1 VLGFLC
7 SACSVTRKIPEG
19 QYLLQKVTIES
30 DKSTPRKERITAA
43 DLEKYVRQ
51 TPNKRFLGTNF
62 YVWLYEQANP
72 GKQNWWNNW
81 KRKIG
86 QEPVLLD
93 MSLTERSAQN
103 LKVYMDTRGFFSS
116 QATFEVDTTSRRRRA
131 KVVYRTRQGEPYRI
145 DSISYDF
152 QDKFLEQ
159 IILPD
164 TANTLIRPGRVF
176 DIAVL
181 DRERERVTA
190 FLKERG
196 YYNFTVNNID
206 YVADTL
212 GGNHQVDVQVNIKQY
227 LTGYNERGQAVM
239 DNNMVYRIDR
249 INVFPAYDPTVA
261 RTDST
266 FLSRLDTLYYRGLNI
281 IYEKHPNLRPAIL
294 RQSVPLYPNYVYNS
308 AQVNRAYTD
317 LMSLGYFKSAK
328 IAFVEQPRSVDV
340 TNYVSFIGASADST
354 QTRFTKEGYL
364 ECNIL
369 CTPALK
375 QSFKVDLEGSTTSS
389 FYGLKATV
397 GYQNRNIFRGAEA
410 LDVSFTAGYE
420 FMKAPDA
427 KKKRATEFGVTTGL
441 TFPRFLVPWRTRRF
455 RSVNQPKTKVELSV
469 NFQDR
474 PYYRRTLSSAG
485 ITYQWTNNRY
495 SSFSLRPVD
504 INVVDVN
511 RLDSTFLGKTTNKYL
526 KNSFRTQFIG
536 GLSFGYSYNNQRKN
550 LGGNAT
556 NIRFNLETAGNLIDA
571 VDRLFYARPKEG
583 EPAKIFGIEYSQ
595 YFRTDLSVSRKI
607 MLGEVSALVG
617 RLYGGVAMASLTLG
631 PCRWTGDEHTDALIE
646 RTINNYT
653 IEWKKADAAVKR
665 EKYNIT
671 NGDELPQTGV
681 IQMAKVY
688 IAKKRKLKVGD
699 KMAGRHGNKG
709 IVARIVRDEDMPF
722 LEDGSIVDICLNP
735 LGVPSRMNLGQIF
748 EAVLGWAGKELG
760 LKFATPIFDGA
771 SLDDINA
778 YTDKAGVPRYGTTY
792 LYDGGTGERFDQPA
806 TVGVTYF
813 LKLGHMVDDK
823 MHARSIGPYSLITQQ
838 PLGGKAQFGGQR
850 FGEMEVWA
858 LEAFGAAHI
867 LQEILTVKSDDVM
880 GRTKTYEHIVKG
892 EPMPTPG
899 LPESFNV
906 LLHELRGL
914 GLSVNLI

>member
-1 VLGFLC
+1 MRGLSRILAVAVLGFLC

-281 IYEKHPNLRPAIL
+281 IYEKRPNLRPAIL

-308 AQVNRAYTD
+308 SQVNRAYSD
-317 LMSLGYFKSAK
+317 LMALGYFKSAK
-328 IAFVEQPRSVDV
+328 IAFEEQPRSADV
-340 TNYVSFIGASADST
+340 TDIVSFIGASADST

-617 RLYGGVAMASLTLG
+617 RLYGGVAMAYGNSSAVPFDRQFYAGGSNGMRGWTPRTLG
-631 PCRWTGDEHTDALIE
+631 QGSVANPHNDFPVQTGD
-646 RTINNYT
+646 
-653 IEWKKADAAVKR
+653 VKLEANLELR
-665 EKYNIT
+665 FPVWGMIHGATFFDLGNIW
-671 NGDELPQTGV
+671 
-681 IQMAKVY
+681 Y
-688 IAKKRKLKVGD
+688 I
-699 KMAGRHGNKG
+699 RHYSGES
-709 IVARIVRDEDMPF
+709 EDTVF
-722 LEDGSIVDICLNP
+722 
-735 LGVPSRMNLGQIF
+735 
-748 EAVLGWAGKELG
+748 
-760 LKFATPIFDGA
+760 
-771 SLDDINA
+771 
-778 YTDKAGVPRYGTTY
+778 
-792 LYDGGTGERFDQPA
+792 RFDRFYKQ
-806 TVGVTYF
+806 
-813 LKLGHMVDDK
+813 LG
-823 MHARSIGPYSLITQQ
+823 
-838 PLGGKAQFGGQR
+838 
-850 FGEMEVWA
+850 
-858 LEAFGAAHI
+858 
-867 LQEILTVKSDDVM
+867 
-880 GRTKTYEHIVKG
+880 
-892 EPMPTPG
+892 
-899 LPESFNV
+899 FNT
-906 LLHELRGL
+906 GL
-914 GLSVNLI
+914 GLRFDIKFAVLRLDWGIQLHNPNNPSGERWIHNFKWKNTALNFGVGYPF